1 MPSSKAM
8 ENKTLSARCANAA
21 CGKQQSTETMVG
33 VVVRNATG
41 KRQIALCPACADAG
55 WRPTDAATS

>member
-8 ENKTLSARCANAA
+8 ENKTLAARCANAA

-33 VVVRNATG
+33 VVVRTATG
-41 KRQIALCPACADAG
+41 KHQIALCPACAESG
-55 WRPTDAATS
+55 WRPADSAAS